1 MPFEILFHRQIV
13 KYFKCKCCAHATSH
27 TGSLCTEEKP
37 KALKRLNTAVRC
49 FMYCTFTS
57 FIYALAVG
65 LPTLFVQN
73 AYSFDLFNTKQLI
86 ILQDK
91 SIYLVTGGASATNCT
106 LNILALIW

>member
-13 KYFKCKCCAHATSH
+13 KYFEYKCCAHATSQ

-37 KALKRLNTAVRC
+37 KALKSLNTAVRC

-73 AYSFDLFNTKQLI
+73 AYSFILFNTKQLI

-106 LNILALIW
+106 LNVLALIW